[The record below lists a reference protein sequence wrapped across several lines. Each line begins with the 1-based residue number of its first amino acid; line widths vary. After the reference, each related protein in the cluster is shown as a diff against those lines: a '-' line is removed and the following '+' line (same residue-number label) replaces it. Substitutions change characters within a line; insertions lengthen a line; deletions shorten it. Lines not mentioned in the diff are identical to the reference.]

1 MNKTVAILKR
11 VKIGESLRYCPTV
24 ETSNGKIR
32 ADVVMIAGNE
42 ERHPGGTFYLSF
54 YDGERQIRVAVGKEV
69 SGALVARDRKRAE
82 LEAKNNGVEIVE
94 AENGNSPS
102 LAYAVEQ
109 YLEDIKGTKK
119 PKTLAAYRTALT
131 YFTESCHKV
140 NISDIERR
148 DLLRFVSYLRD
159 EKDQGPRSVYNKFES
174 VVSFLKKNGIRGIV
188 EKNDWPKYTEEMPE
202 IYEDEELTKLF
213 AVCDDEERLWFQFFL
228 TTGMREQ
235 EVMYIYWRDISFA
248 HSEITVSHKPDYGWS
263 PKAYKERT
271 IPLPKSLL
279 LQLKARK
286 ETADCKCPLIFPT
299 TGCKPKRDF
308 LDCLKALAERASMNP
323 DHFWLHKFRATYATK
338 SLCGGTD
345 VRTVQSYL
353 GHSDLESTL
362 RYLKPSRSPEVRDK
376 VNHIFEGVLA

>member
-11 VKIGESLRYCPTV
+11 VIIDDKPRYCTTIA
-24 ETSNGKIR
+24 TSNGKIR
-32 ADVVMIAGNE
+32 ADTVMFKGQEI
-42 ERHPGGTFYLSF
+42 RYPGGCYYLSF
-54 YDGERQIRVAVGKEV
+54 YEGEKQIRVAVGKEV
-69 SGALVARDRKRAE
+69 SGALIARDRKRSE
-82 LEAKNNGVEIVE
+82 LDAKNNGVEIVE
-94 AENGNSPS
+94 TKTGSPS
-102 LAYAVEQ
+102 LAYAIEQ

-119 PKTLAAYRTALT
+119 PKTLAAYRTALN

-140 NISDIERR
+140 NIADIERR

-159 EKDQGPRSVYNKFES
+159 EKDQSPRSVYNKFEA
-174 VVSFLKKNGIRGIV
+174 VISFLKKNGIRGIV
-188 EKNDWPKYTEEMPE
+188 EKNDWPKYTEETPE
-202 IYEDEELTKLF
+202 IYEDEELAKLF
-213 AVCDDEERLWFQFFL
+213 ATSDDEERLWYQFFL

-235 EVMYIYWRDISFA
+235 EVMYCYWRDISFA
-248 HSEITVSHKPDYGWS
+248 HSAITVSHKPDYGWS
-263 PKAYKERT
+263 PKAYKERE
-271 IPLPKSLL
+271 IPLPESLL
-279 LQLKARK
+279 RRLKIRK
-286 ETADCKCPLIFPT
+286 EKADCKCPLIFPT
-299 TGCKPKRDF
+299 AGCKPKLDF
-308 LDCLKALAERASMNP
+308 LDCLKSVAERAGMNA